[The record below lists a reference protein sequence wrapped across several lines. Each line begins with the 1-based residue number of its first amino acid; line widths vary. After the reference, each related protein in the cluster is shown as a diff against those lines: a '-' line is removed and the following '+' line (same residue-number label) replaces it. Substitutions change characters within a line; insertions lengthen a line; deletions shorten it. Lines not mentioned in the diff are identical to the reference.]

1 MQKLTRS
8 LFALGVLAGLAAC
21 GDDVTVQEPPKPTPA
36 VLSISVTPDAA
47 TLIKGQ
53 TAQLSAV
60 VTTNDASVPKTVNW
74 ASSNSAV
81 ATVSATGL
89 VTAVA
94 PGAATI
100 TATATADANFKAGA
114 QITVTGSGVRS
125 VRVSPDN
132 AIVATG
138 ATLQLVANVDRDAG
152 VAGTVTWTSS
162 NTAVATVTTAGVVT
176 GVTAGNVT
184 VTAAST
190 VDPTVTGAA
199 AITVRNPIPATISIS
214 SITFGTLGTPVNVN
228 NVFGQIEVTLNVD
241 PGDQIISRVE
251 VLIDGNVACSQAFSV
266 SRNEEL
272 ALSHVFENVQAAP
285 VTCSIV
291 TNAFDATTGV
301 PSYLNGARQLAAR
314 AILQGGSSVATPST
328 TLVFANPNTFVASMT
343 RTGTTAQ
350 ATGTAG
356 AAAGLG
362 FVRGGL
368 SITILPVIYNSGQ
381 SLAAGTVIFGSAAC
395 DASGEG
401 ARVAALVAPTSGNA
415 WTATLSQ
422 TAVTG
427 PNNDVANYEFNPV
440 VCTAITNPVGEAIT
454 VNATDNAGN
463 SLFTAAVPA
472 NAAAM
477 SIRLDNRAPGVPT
490 YMANPNIRQNG
501 WLNASVGLNGS
512 NTSATDNDW
521 LVNGTADAGV
531 GGYTR
536 MQRIAANTG
545 GLVDAALAA
554 TASAAATLPAPSL
567 NNNDWCSVISATDL
581 LGNESALPAAG
592 SACTSPPPVASSTP
606 VPAQSLSFGVDIAP
620 PTIAFSGGLASN
632 ARLNAATV
640 GAEFQVTVSDT
651 GTTGNS
657 GMLSG
662 SAVRGTVEIRN
673 VANQAPQICFIGA
686 VVSGVCTPVS
696 VNAAPPFPLVPT
708 TTVAASATT
717 GYFTYVAFSQDA
729 AGNQSGTVTRV
740 IAHDDGG
747 IAGNI
752 PALTTALFNV
762 PLSGS
767 TAVFNANSSD
777 NFDLWDATYTMT
789 YAGGLA
795 GPILYPAVVLN
806 TFNAA
811 TLVYSNVPAGI
822 TVTGF
827 MRQVENVTGNAPLA
841 VGGAFKPTALTGVA
855 RDQANNPSAA
865 AVTGIPGASVT
876 TGVSYLA
883 AAAPQLINSWAI
895 TAPSA
900 PTLVSTGATTPAA
913 NPLSV
918 TYTMVAAGPT
928 ATFSPPFTTVN
939 MFVFS
944 GGNLVQIGTA
954 TFAGTTDD
962 GSAQGRRHSWTFAWT
977 PGTAFGTAVQ
987 TVYAIGVSANG
998 DALVSPLNNQV
1009 TTTNP

>member
-1 MQKLTRS
+1 MQKITRS

-21 GDDVTVQEPPKPTPA
+21 GDDVSVTEPPRVVPA
-36 VLSISVTPDAA
+36 VTGISVSPPSA

-60 VTTNDASVPKTVNW
+60 VTTNDPSVATTVTW
-74 ASSNSAV
+74 ASSNAAV
-81 ATVSATGL
+81 ASVSATGL
-89 VTAVA
+89 VTALT
-94 PGAATI
+94 PGSATV
-100 TATATADANFKAGA
+100 TATSTANANFRAGA
-114 QITVTGSGVRS
+114 QITVSGSGVRQ

-132 AIVATG
+132 AIVPVG
-138 ATLQLVANVDRDAG
+138 NTLQLVANVDADAG
-152 VAGTVTWTSS
+152 VARTVTWSTS
-162 NTAVATVTTAGVVT
+162 NAAVASVSTSGVVT
-176 GVTAGNVT
+176 GVAPGAVT
-184 VTAAST
+184 ISAAST
-190 VDPTVTGAA
+190 VDPTVTGAS
-199 AITVRNPIPATISIS
+199 AITVRPLAAATVSIS
-214 SITFGTLGTPVNVN
+214 AITFGTLGTPVNVL

-241 PGDQIISRVE
+241 PGDFVISRVE
-251 VLIDGNVACSQAFSV
+251 VLIDNNVACFQSFSV

-291 TNAFDATTGV
+291 TNAFNATTGV
-301 PSYLNGARQLAAR
+301 PTYLNGARQLSAR
-314 AILQGGSSVATPST
+314 AVLSTGAQVATPSQ
-328 TLVFANPNTFVASMT
+328 TLTFANANTFVASLT
-343 RTGTTAQ
+343 RTGTMTQ
-350 ATGTAG
+350 ATGAN
-356 AAAGLG
+356 GLAY
-362 FVRGGL
+362 VRGGL
-368 SITILPVIYNSGQ
+368 SIGVLPVIFNSGQ
-381 SLAAGTVIFGSAAC
+381 SLVAGSVAFGSTAC
-395 DASGEG
+395 DASPTNS
-401 ARVAALVAPTSGNA
+401 ARTASLTAPTSGA
-415 WTATLSQ
+415 TWTATLAQ
-422 TAVTG
+422 TGTAGAGNVV
-427 PNNDVANYEFNPV
+427 DYEFDTV
-440 VCTAITNPVGEAIT
+440 AGCTVAEAFL

-463 SLFTAAVPA
+463 TLFAGAVPS
-472 NAAAM
+472 NAAAIA
-477 SIRLDNRAPGVPT
+477 IRLDNRAPSPPT
-490 YMANPNIRQNG
+490 FVANPNIRQNG
-501 WLNASVGLNGS
+501 WLNASVGLTGVNGTS
-512 NTSATDNDW
+512 AFPSVPSATDNDW
-521 LVNGTADAGV
+521 LANGILADQGV

-536 MQRIAANTG
+536 MARLAAATG

-554 TASAAATLPAPSL
+554 TASATPTLPAPSL
-567 NNNDWCSVISATDL
+567 NNNDYCAVISATDA

-592 SACTSPPPVASSTP
+592 TPCTAPPVLSSTP
-606 VPAQSLSFGVDIAP
+606 VAAQHLRFGVDIAA

-640 GAEFQVTVSDT
+640 GAEFQVTVADT

-662 SAVRGTVEIRN
+662 SAVRGTVQIRN

-717 GYFTYVAFSQDA
+717 GYFTYSAFSQDA

-740 IAHDDGG
+740 VAHDDGG
-747 IAGNI
+747 IATNV

-777 NFDLWDATYTMT
+777 NFDLRDATYTMT

-795 GPILYPAVVLN
+795 GPILFPAVTLN
-806 TFNAA
+806 SFNAA

-822 TVTGF
+822 TITGF
-827 MRQVENVTGNAPLA
+827 MRQVENVTGNTPLA

-855 RDQANNPSAA
+855 RDQANNSSAA
-865 AVTGIPGASVT
+865 AVTAIPGASVT

-883 AAAPQLINSWAI
+883 AAAAQLVDSFAVKS
-895 TAPSA
+895 PSVA
-900 PTLVSTGATTPAA
+900 TNVSTGATTPAA

-918 TYTMVAAGPT
+918 TITIQVRGPT
-928 ATFSPPFTTVN
+928 ATFAPPFTTLN
-939 MFVFS
+939 MFALS

-962 GSAQGRRHSWTFAWT
+962 GSAFGRRHSYTFSWT
-977 PGTAFGTAVQ
+977 PGTAFGVGAQ
-987 TVYAIGVSANG
+987 TLYAIGVSANG
-998 DALVSPLNNQV
+998 DALVSPAYTQI

>member
-21 GDDVTVQEPPKPTPA
+21 GDDVSVTEPPPVTPA
-36 VLSISVTPDAA
+36 VTGISVSPQSA

-60 VTTNDASVPKTVNW
+60 VTANDPSVATTVTW
-74 ASSNSAV
+74 STSAATV

-89 VTAVA
+89 VTAVG
-94 PGAATI
+94 PGSATI
-100 TATATADANFKAGA
+100 TATSTANANFKAGA

-125 VRVSPDN
+125 VAVSPNN

-138 ATLQLVANVDRDAG
+138 STLQLVANVDRDAG

-162 NTAVATVTTAGVVT
+162 NTAVATVSTAGVVT
-176 GVTAGNVT
+176 GVTAGTVT

-199 AITVRNPIPATISIS
+199 AITVRNPVPATISIS
-214 SITFGTLGTPVNVN
+214 SITFGTLATPVNVN

-251 VLIDGNVACSQAFSV
+251 VLVDGNVACSQAFSV

-285 VTCSIV
+285 VTCSIN
-291 TNAFDATTGV
+291 TAAFNATTGV
-301 PSYLNGARQLAAR
+301 PTYLNGARQISAR
-314 AILQGGSSVATPST
+314 AILQGGNSVATPST
-328 TLVFANPNTFVASMT
+328 TLTFNNANTFVTTLT

-350 ATGTAG
+350 AIGTAG

-362 FVRGGL
+362 FVRGGIDI
-368 SITILPVIYNSGQ
+368 SVLPVIYNSGQ
-381 SLAAGTVIFGSAAC
+381 TLAAGNVTFGSALC

-401 ARVAALVAPTSGNA
+401 ARVAALVAPTSGSA
-415 WTATLSQ
+415 WTASLSQ
-422 TAVTG
+422 TAVAG
-427 PNNDVANYEFNPV
+427 ANNDVANYEFNPA
-440 VCTAITNPVGEAIT
+440 VCTTITHPLGESVTIT
-454 VNATDNAGN
+454 ATDNAGN
-463 SLFTAAVPA
+463 SLFVGAIPA
-472 NAAAM
+472 NLAAM
-477 SIRLDNRAPGVPT
+477 SIRLDNRAPGAPT
-490 YMANPNIRQNG
+490 FMANPNIRQNG
-501 WLNASVGLNGS
+501 WLNAQVGLNGL

-521 LVNGTADAGV
+521 LVNGAADAGV
-531 GGYTR
+531 GGYNR
-536 MQRIAANTG
+536 IQRIAAATG
-545 GLVDAALAA
+545 GLVDAAI
-554 TASAAATLPAPSL
+554 ASAPNAAASLPAPSL
-567 NNNDWCSVISATDL
+567 NNNDYCSVISATDA

-592 SACTSPPPVASSTP
+592 TTCTAPPVASSTA
-606 VPAQSLSFGVDIAP
+606 VLAQHLRFGVDIAA

-632 ARLNAATV
+632 ARLNGATV
-640 GAEFQVTVSDT
+640 GTEFQVTVTDT

-662 SAVRGTVEIRN
+662 SAVRGTVQIRN
-673 VANQAPQICFIGA
+673 QANQSPQICFVGA

-708 TTVAASATT
+708 TTVAAAATT
-717 GYFTYVAFSQDA
+717 GYYTYVAFSQDA
-729 AGNQSGTVTRV
+729 AGNQSATVTRV
-740 IAHDDGG
+740 IAYD
-747 IAGNI
+747 
-752 PALTTALFNV
+752 PAANVPSLTSALFNT

-767 TAVFNANSSD
+767 TAVFNANASD
-777 NFDLWDATYTMT
+777 NFDLWDVTYTMT

-795 GPILYPAVVLN
+795 GPILFPAVVLN

-811 TLVYSNVPAGI
+811 TLVNSNVPAGI
-822 TVTGF
+822 TINGF
-827 MRQVENVTGNAPLA
+827 MRQVQAVTGNAPLA
-841 VGGAFKPTALTGVA
+841 ATAQFKPTSLSGVA

-865 AVTGIPGASVT
+865 AVTAIPAASVT
-876 TGVSYLA
+876 TGNNYLA
-883 AAAPQLINSWAI
+883 APAAQLINSWSI
-895 TAPSA
+895 TAPSVA
-900 PTLVSTGATTPAA
+900 TNVSTGATTPAA

-918 TYTMVAAGPT
+918 TYTMIAAGPT
-928 ATFSPPFTTVN
+928 ATFSPPFTVVN
-939 MFVFS
+939 MFVVS

-962 GSAQGRRHSWTFAWT
+962 GSAQGRRHSWTFTWT

-987 TVYAIGVSANG
+987 TVYAIGVDANG